1 LRAGF
6 DAMVKDEHVKADF
19 AKARHELTPISG
31 ADLNAWVETINRTP
45 KDVVGRALKLI
56 AASVR

>member
-1 LRAGF
+1 
-6 DAMVKDEHVKADF
+6 MVKDVAVQADF

-31 ADLNAWVETINRTP
+31 TDLNAWVEKVHKTP

-56 AASVR
+56 AAATR